1 MPKITL
7 TWDCDTPVDSFEVI
21 RSDTSLAAV
30 ADVDLPTPIATGI
43 TPIKTY
49 DDTTVVTGNAY
60 YYKVRAKRGSA
71 SAVSEQLIT
80 QAGDPH
86 FANVVSLLHFNND
99 NITDEKSKTWTAVG
113 SPICTTNLSKKALY
127 LNGSNSAIYATIDLS
142 GTQDLTIEFFM
153 SLVHGGHGSVWSR
166 LVHTGQGNE
175 SGAFNIVCA
184 SSENPT
190 RLLTSVWTP
199 SEIGDFTDSTL
210 ANNTIHHVAAVRTSG
225 GTWKTYVNGV
235 EESGFT
241 SSQNLSKT
249 RFSIGYNGNY
259 NEYAHAYIYSL
270 RITKGVARYTAD
282 FTPPI
287 LPFPNS

>member
-1 MPKITL
+1 MAGIRL
-7 TWDCDTPVDSFEVI
+7 EWAQFGDFDTFDVI

-30 ADVDLPTPIATGI
+30 ADVDLPSPIVTGL
-43 TPIKTY
+43 TTMY
-49 DDTTVVTGNAY
+49 YADTTVVHGNVY
-60 YYKVRAKRGSA
+60 YYKIRAWRDGA
-71 SAVSEQLIT
+71 AVVSGQLIT

-86 FANVVSLLHFNND
+86 FANVVSLLHFND
-99 NITDEKSKTWTAVG
+99 NITDEKGKTWTTVG

-153 SLVHGGHGSVWSR
+153 SLVNGGHGYTWSR
-166 LVHTGQGNE
+166 LVHIGQGNE
-175 SGAFNIVCA
+175 TGAFNIVCA
-184 SSENPT
+184 ANENPT

-199 SEIGDFTDSTL
+199 SEISSFTDSTL

-235 EESGFT
+235 EESDFT

-249 RFSIGYNGNY
+249 RFSIGYNGNN

-270 RITKGVARYTAD
+270 RITKGVARYTAN

-287 LPFPNS
+287 APFPNS